1 MSTYVCTKY
10 FAKPET
16 LKQVVDFVKSSLL
29 HVAEAAGC
37 SNPQLAISEDTAE
50 LVMSS
55 YWADRHN
62 AEVFRDTIFDAIE
75 KDEDVDLAMSQMPE
89 RVVYETVN

>member
-29 HVAEAAGC
+29 INAEKAGA
-37 SNPQLAISEDTAE
+37 NKAQLAISEDSAE

-62 AEVFRDTIFDAIE
+62 AEVFRDTIFDAID
-75 KDEDVDLAMSQMPE
+75 KDETVDLAMSQMPE
-89 RVVYETVN
+89 RVVYETI